1 MLNEISWTEK
11 ENTIRSHLYVEYR
24 NKTKT
29 HKNKLKDT
37 ENRLVFAS
45 GGMGGKQNR

>member
-1 MLNEISWTEK
+1 MIS
-11 ENTIRSHLYVEYR
+11 YVEYR

-29 HKNKLKDT
+29 HKNKLIDT

-45 GGMGGKQNR
+45 SGIGGK